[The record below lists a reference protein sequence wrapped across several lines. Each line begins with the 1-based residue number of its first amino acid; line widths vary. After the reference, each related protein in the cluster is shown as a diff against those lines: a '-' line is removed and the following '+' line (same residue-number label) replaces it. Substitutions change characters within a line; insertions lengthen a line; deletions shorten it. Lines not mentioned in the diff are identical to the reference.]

1 MIYKDSLHLADCFL
15 SKKDLFLPMSTPAF
29 DIPDRPD
36 RRKTF
41 YSSEERAVID
51 VYKKEYLEATSAA
64 ARKHIA
70 QTQIF
75 PDLFNYWA
83 QKEMVDPDDTQTR
96 AKVFIFSIDI

>member
-1 MIYKDSLHLADCFL
+1 
-15 SKKDLFLPMSTPAF
+15 MSTPAF